1 MDTFNQDW
9 IFTKGTVGG
18 KARGGEEG
26 RECRQGGWT
35 DRHRQG
41 GWTDMEERGERG
53 TAGGKAN
60 REISLNPMLS
70 LLVRTGGPEKKL
82 EDCS

>member
-1 MDTFNQDW
+1 M
-9 IFTKGTVGG
+9 
-18 KARGGEEG
+18 
-26 RECRQGGWT
+26 

-41 GWTDMEERGERG
+41 GWTDKEERGERG
-53 TAGGKAN
+53 TAGGKAK

>member
-18 KARGGEEG
+18 KARGGKEG
-26 RECRQGGWT
+26 REC
-35 DRHRQG
+35 RQG

-53 TAGGKAN
+53 TAGGKAK